1 LNKIEGSVLWLAR
14 SNRWSESNL
23 KKEAQARGLD
33 TTRLVFADRCEYSE
47 YLERL
52 AKADLFLDTFNFNA
66 GAIANDALWSGLP
79 IVTKQGQSYTAR
91 MASSL
96 LKAVDLPELITSTKE
111 DYEKVALDLATS
123 PQKLKSIKTKLIT
136 SKKNAPLFDT
146 ERFARNIETAYLQ
159 MYAKYFAGEKP
170 GHLFVKENKI
180 D

>member
-1 LNKIEGSVLWLAR
+1 
-14 SNRWSESNL
+14 
-23 KKEAQARGLD
+23 
-33 TTRLVFADRCEYSE
+33 
-47 YLERL
+47 
-52 AKADLFLDTFNFNA
+52 
-66 GAIANDALWSGLP
+66 
-79 IVTKQGQSYTAR
+79 

-123 PQKLKSIKTKLIT
+123 PQKLKSIKTKLMT

-146 ERFARNIETAYLQ
+146 ERFTRNIETAYLQ

-170 GHLFVKENKI
+170 EHLFIKEHKI